1 MNIDTIVDKAYHGKS
16 FRDLA
21 DAPVSALHGV
31 SEADAKALVKAFG
44 VHTISE
50 LAGLQA
56 VKWATAIAILAEQE
70 HDTPAE
76 QAADELLDD
85 AVEMTFPASDPISI
99 DSGITRVEVSPD
111 KVDASMDHQLV
122 PEMEERMA
130 AAKPH
135 RRH

>member
-21 DAPVSALHGV
+21 EAPVSALHGV
-31 SEADAKALVKAFG
+31 SEADAKALDKAFG
-44 VHTISE
+44 VRTIND
-50 LAGLQA
+50 LAGLPA
-56 VKWATAIAILAEQE
+56 VKWATAIAILAEHE

-76 QAADELLDD
+76 QAAEELLDD

-111 KVDASMDHQLV
+111 MVDASMDHQLV
-122 PEMEERMA
+122 PETETKKA
-130 AAKPH
+130 AAKPQ
-135 RRH
+135 RHH